1 MTQSATSETRKSTS
15 FFTPRRISR
24 MAVLIA
30 LSGVGAFVKIPSP
43 GGDLGIDSA
52 PGYFAGFMKKWDWK
66 EAAFI
71 GLAARL
77 IAAGVVGF
85 PFGLPIQIAWGIFL
99 GGSMGVVARLARLRF
114 GYVAGVVAAT
124 LWNGPV
130 FALLVLPASVLL
142 VGGTGGM
149 GAAIAVGIAS
159 VLGATLASALAS
171 TIGAVAARSI
181 QSTNL
186 AK

>member
-1 MTQSATSETRKSTS
+1 MTQSTTPEVKSSST

-52 PGYFAGFMKKWDWK
+52 PGYFAGMMKKWDWK
-66 EAAFI
+66 EAQTI
-71 GLAARL
+71 GIAARL
-77 IAAGVVGF
+77 IAAGIVGF
-85 PFGLPIQIAWGIFL
+85 PFGIPVQICWGIFL
-99 GGSMGVVARLARLRF
+99 GGSMGVIARLSRLRF
-114 GYVAGVVAAT
+114 GYIAGVIAAT
-124 LWNGPV
+124 LWNGVV
-130 FALLVLPASVLL
+130 FSLLVIPASVLL
-142 VGGTGGM
+142 VGGAGGTS
-149 GAAIAVGIAS
+149 AAIAVGVAS
-159 VLGATLASALAS
+159 LLGASLASALAGS
-171 TIGAVAARSI
+171 IGAAAARSI

>member
-1 MTQSATSETRKSTS
+1 
-15 FFTPRRISR
+15 
-24 MAVLIA
+24 
-30 LSGVGAFVKIPSP
+30 
-43 GGDLGIDSA
+43 
-52 PGYFAGFMKKWDWK
+52 
-66 EAAFI
+66 
-71 GLAARL
+71 
-77 IAAGVVGF
+77 
-85 PFGLPIQIAWGIFL
+85 
-99 GGSMGVVARLARLRF
+99 VARLARLRF

>member
-1 MTQSATSETRKSTS
+1 MTQPARPEVRTSSS

-24 MAVLIA
+24 MSVLIA

-52 PGYFAGFMKKWDWK
+52 PGYFAGMMKKWDWK
-66 EAAFI
+66 EAQII
-71 GLAARL
+71 GIAARL

-85 PFGLPIQIAWGIFL
+85 PFGIPVQIAWGIFL

-114 GYVAGVVAAT
+114 GFVAGIVAAT
-124 LWNGPV
+124 LWNGVV
-130 FALLVLPASVLL
+130 FSLLVIPASVLL
-142 VGGTGGM
+142 VGGAAGM
-149 GAAIAVGIAS
+149 SAAIAIGVAS
-159 VLGATLASALAS
+159 LLGACLASGLAAS
-171 TIGAVAARSI
+171 IGAVAARSI

>member
-1 MTQSATSETRKSTS
+1 MTETAAPVVKKSKS

-24 MAVLIA
+24 MSVLIA

-66 EAAFI
+66 EAQVI
-71 GLAARL
+71 GFAARL

-85 PFGLPIQIAWGIFL
+85 PYGLPIQIIWGIFL
-99 GGSMGVVARLARLRF
+99 GGSMGVIARLSRLRF
-114 GYVAGVVAAT
+114 GYLAGIIAAT
-124 LWNGPV
+124 LWNGV
-130 FALLVLPASVLL
+130 IFSLVVITASVLL
-142 VGGTGGM
+142 VGGSGGLS
-149 GAAIAVGIAS
+149 AAIAVGVAS
-159 VLGATLASALAS
+159 VLGASLASALSAS
-171 TIGAVAARSI
+171 IGAVAARSI
-181 QSTNL
+181 ENTNL

>member
-1 MTQSATSETRKSTS
+1 
-15 FFTPRRISR
+15 
-24 MAVLIA
+24 
-30 LSGVGAFVKIPSP
+30 
-43 GGDLGIDSA
+43 
-52 PGYFAGFMKKWDWK
+52 MKRWDWK
-66 EAAFI
+66 EAQII
-71 GLAARL
+71 GIAARL

-85 PFGLPIQIAWGIFL
+85 PFGIPIQILWGIFL

-114 GYVAGVVAAT
+114 GYIAGVVAAT

-130 FALLVLPASVLL
+130 FALFVIPASVLL
-142 VGGTGGM
+142 IGGAAGM
-149 GAAIAVGIAS
+149 GAAIAVGVAS

-171 TIGAVAARSI
+171 TIGAIAARSI

>member
-1 MTQSATSETRKSTS
+1 MTQSLTPETRKSTG

-24 MAVLIA
+24 MSVLIA

-66 EAAFI
+66 EAQLI

-114 GYVAGVVAAT
+114 GYVAGVIAAT
-124 LWNGPV
+124 IWNGAV
-130 FALLVLPASVLL
+130 FSLFVIPASVLL
-142 VGGTGGM
+142 VGGGGVS
-149 GAAIAVGIAS
+149 AAIAVGLAS
-159 VLGATLASALAS
+159 VIGGVLASGLAAS
-171 TIGAVAARSI
+171 IGAAAAKSI
-181 QSTNL
+181 EKTNL